1 MSDDRSLTFLAK
13 EDDSGKAIA
22 LLTAVVVLGLTFHA
36 YSFFVIKNDE
46 ILNKYTEP
54 VFSVTYQESNLQG
67 SDSMLIADG
76 ETDSFQ
82 LSRETIGADASLMMA
97 KISISVSYEETSGQ
111 IADPCDEVLAQI
123 PPNGMVADW
132 QHPDNVLSDS
142 NDDCETMN
150 LVVFV
155 YPGYSSEA
163 KQEVGESAE
172 HWERMWTN
180 SSYGSGVL
188 ELQVSVETNT
198 APGSVLPGND
208 DTNEEIN
215 VQWTVELFEVE
226 VEPAPMM

>member
-1 MSDDRSLTFLAK
+1 MSITFLAK
-13 EDDSGKAIA
+13 QDDSGKAFA
-22 LLTAVVVLGLTFHA
+22 LLAAIVIVGLTFHA

-82 LSRETIGADASLMMA
+82 LSRETIDADASLMMA

-163 KQEVGESAE
+163 KQEVGQSAE

>member
-82 LSRETIGADASLMMA
+82 LSRETIDADASLMMA

-123 PPNGMVADW
+123 PQNCMVAYW
-132 QHPDNVLSDS
+132 KHPDNVIYD
-142 NDDCETMN
+142 
-150 LVVFV
+150 
-155 YPGYSSEA
+155 
-163 KQEVGESAE
+163 
-172 HWERMWTN
+172 
-180 SSYGSGVL
+180 
-188 ELQVSVETNT
+188 
-198 APGSVLPGND
+198 
-208 DTNEEIN
+208 
-215 VQWTVELFEVE
+215 
-226 VEPAPMM
+226 